1 MRVLDGVWESLRSRL
16 EKEDRSW
23 RLENS
28 LLDRSL
34 VEEET
39 GLIESVGPNGVE
51 VTSRIFLNV
60 GEGMG
65 QFSLTNCYKVI
76 LIALVILS
84 LLKLSK
90 GCSDCYFRQSY
101 VN

>member
-1 MRVLDGVWESLRSRL
+1 MRVLVGVRESLRSRL

-28 LLDRSL
+28 LLDRPGASL
-34 VEEET
+34 LEEET

-60 GEGMG
+60 GKGMG
-65 QFSLTNCYKVI
+65 HLALLTGTK
-76 LIALVILS
+76 
-84 LLKLSK
+84 
-90 GCSDCYFRQSY
+90 
-101 VN
+101 

>member
-1 MRVLDGVWESLRSRL
+1 MGVPDGVRESLRSRL

-28 LLDRSL
+28 LLDRPVASL
-34 VEEET
+34 LEEET

-60 GEGMG
+60 GEEMG
-65 QFSLTNCYKVI
+65 QLSLTNCYKVI

-84 LLKLSK
+84 PLK
-90 GCSDCYFRQSY
+90 
-101 VN
+101 

>member
-1 MRVLDGVWESLRSRL
+1 MGVLDGVRESLRSRL

-28 LLDRSL
+28 LLGRPAASL
-34 VEEET
+34 LEEET

-60 GEGMG
+60 GEEMD
-65 QFSLTNCYKVI
+65 QFSFTNWYKV
-76 LIALVILS
+76 
-84 LLKLSK
+84 
-90 GCSDCYFRQSY
+90 
-101 VN
+101 

>member
-1 MRVLDGVWESLRSRL
+1 MGVPDGVRESLRSKL

-28 LLDRSL
+28 LLDRPGASL
-34 VEEET
+34 LEEET

-60 GEGMG
+60 GKEMG
-65 QFSLTNCYKVI
+65 QFSLTNCYKLI

-84 LLKLSK
+84 L
-90 GCSDCYFRQSY
+90 
-101 VN
+101 